1 MEILLQL
8 LKPFLFIYQFLERV
22 FWSGLNEKTI
32 IGLILNFW
40 ANFGPVFIWLLI
52 FKNAGLIPHS
62 IRPTIHVA
70 LPYHVD
76 TFMFSSWLGAL
87 ICIPSF
93 IAIGW
98 LMYVGIYKQKGK
110 ASIAL
115 SRYLPLKGEVD
126 NEEIASEEGGSSFDI
141 EMESL
146 DGGEGGERGS
156 VGCEDLETGTVTS
169 TIKPPPETNFQNDMH
184 INNLTFFRPLDTSV
198 VNNMAMTVNEKI
210 VEKQQ
215 QYGNN
220 WKIPRNC
227 WYISAPALLA
237 TCWFIL
243 NIDYWFREPIRTW
256 KDLLA
261 WASYVLGHITVPII
275 TAVWLYVF
283 HAPGVLKSYG
293 WALGFQNICGV
304 LTHLLFPCAPP
315 WFIHMYG
322 ENAPANYDLPGY
334 AAGLTRVDVA
344 LGTHLNS
351 KGFHASPIVF
361 GAVPSLHSAMAVM
374 TFLFV
379 SYYARWT
386 VVKLISFAF
395 VVLQWWATIYL
406 DHHWRLDLFVGMCY
420 ALVWFSIMYKWR
432 LGKVNEV
439 FLQLRM
445 LYNFAKGSTMGMRV
459 FRNTKLQWFF
469 DPLS

>member
-1 MEILLQL
+1 
-8 LKPFLFIYQFLERV
+8 
-22 FWSGLNEKTI
+22 
-32 IGLILNFW
+32 
-40 ANFGPVFIWLLI
+40 
-52 FKNAGLIPHS
+52 
-62 IRPTIHVA
+62 
-70 LPYHVD
+70 
-76 TFMFSSWLGAL
+76 
-87 ICIPSF
+87 
-93 IAIGW
+93 
-98 LMYVGIYKQKGK
+98 
-110 ASIAL
+110 
-115 SRYLPLKGEVD
+115 
-126 NEEIASEEGGSSFDI
+126 
-141 EMESL
+141 
-146 DGGEGGERGS
+146 
-156 VGCEDLETGTVTS
+156 
-169 TIKPPPETNFQNDMH
+169 
-184 INNLTFFRPLDTSV
+184 
-198 VNNMAMTVNEKI
+198 
-210 VEKQQ
+210 
-215 QYGNN
+215 
-220 WKIPRNC
+220 
-227 WYISAPALLA
+227 
-237 TCWFIL
+237 
-243 NIDYWFREPIRTW
+243 
-256 KDLLA
+256 
-261 WASYVLGHITVPII
+261 
-275 TAVWLYVF
+275 
-283 HAPGVLKSYG
+283 
-293 WALGFQNICGV
+293 
-304 LTHLLFPCAPP
+304 
-315 WFIHMYG
+315 MYG

>member
-1 MEILLQL
+1 MIPL
-8 LKPFLFIYQFLERV
+8 LKPFLFIYQLFDRIIR
-22 FWSGLNEKTI
+22 SGLNERSI

-40 ANFGPVFIWLLI
+40 TNFGPVFIWLLI

-62 IRPTIHVA
+62 IRPPIHVA

-76 TFMFSSWLGAL
+76 TFMFSTWLGGL
-87 ICIPSF
+87 IFIPMF
-93 IAIGW
+93 ITISL
-98 LMYVGIYKQKGK
+98 LMYLGIYKQKGK
-110 ASIAL
+110 IL
-115 SRYLPLKGEVD
+115 RGDVLRYLPLKGEVI
-126 NEEIASEEGGSSFDI
+126 NEDSSEGSSF
-141 EMESL
+141 EMDSL
-146 DGGEGGERGS
+146 ERGN
-156 VGCEDLETGTVTS
+156 DLELGVVKS
-169 TIKPPPETNFQNDMH
+169 PPSGTNFQNDNTH
-184 INNLTFFRPLDTSV
+184 IGKLTFFNTLDASE
-198 VNNMAMTVNEKI
+198 VNNMAVSVNEKI
-210 VEKQQ
+210 AEKQQ
-215 QYGNN
+215 QYGYN

-227 WYISAPALLA
+227 WYISAPILLS

-243 NIDYWFREPIRTW
+243 NIDYWLREPIRTW

-261 WASYVLGHITVPII
+261 WTSYVLGHITVPII

-293 WALGFQNICGV
+293 WALGLQNICGV
-304 LTHLLFPCAPP
+304 LTHLIFPCAPP
-315 WFIHMYG
+315 WFIHLYG

-386 VVKLISFAF
+386 VVKLFSFAF

-406 DHHWRLDLFVGMCY
+406 DHHWRLDLLVGMGY

-432 LGKVNEV
+432 LAKVNEA
-439 FLQLRM
+439 FLQSRLS
-445 LYNFAKGSTMGMRV
+445 YNFARGSTMGMRV

>member
-1 MEILLQL
+1 MEVLLNL
-8 LKPFLFIYQFLERV
+8 LKPFLFIYQFFERI
-22 FWSGLNEKTI
+22 FWSGLNERSI
-32 IGLILNFW
+32 LGLVLNFW
-40 ANFGPVFIWLLI
+40 LNFGPIFIWLLI

-70 LPYHVD
+70 LPFHVD
-76 TFMFSSWLGAL
+76 TFMFSTWKGAL

-93 IAIGW
+93 FAIGW
-98 LMYVGIYKQKGK
+98 LLYFAVYRQKGK
-110 ASIAL
+110 LANSK
-115 SRYLPLKGEVD
+115 SKYVPLKSEDDV
-126 NEEIASEEGGSSFDI
+126 AVSEEGSSSF
-141 EMESL
+141 EMESFES
-146 DGGEGGERGS
+146 D
-156 VGCEDLETGTVTS
+156 DLEPGVVA
-169 TIKPPPETNFQNDMH
+169 IGKPPEANFQGE
-184 INNLTFFRPLDTSV
+184 IKQLTFFKPLDTRV
-198 VNNMAMTVNEKI
+198 VNDMATSVNKYI
-210 VEKQQ
+210 REKQN
-215 QYGNN
+215 QYGYH
-220 WKIPRNC
+220 WQVPRNC
-227 WYISAPALLA
+227 WYWAPPFLLA
-237 TCWFIL
+237 TSWFIL
-243 NIDYWFREPIRTW
+243 NFDYWLRTPIRTW

-261 WASYVLGHITVPII
+261 WTSYVLGHITVPII

-283 HAPGVLKSYG
+283 HAPGALKYYG

-322 ENAPANYDLPGY
+322 EDAEANYDLPGY

-386 VVKLISFAF
+386 FVKLISFAF

-420 ALVWFSIMYKWR
+420 ALIWFAIMYHR
-432 LGKVNEV
+432 LRRVNEL
-439 FLQLRM
+439 FLQSRLQ
-445 LYNFAKGSTMGMRV
+445 YNFAKGSTMGMRV
-459 FRNTKLQWFF
+459 FRNTKLQSFF